1 MLAALGRDG
10 VSRLVGGHVTLAMR
24 VSISNWSTT
33 QSDVDR
39 SIAAVLAAAR

>member
-1 MLAALGRDG
+1 
-10 VSRLVGGHVTLAMR
+10 MR